1 MAPAL
6 ILQALIAI
14 KNRVILIASGFS
26 LFRTGTLP
34 SPCAARKTTENR
46 GNLSPSNWPTGHRH
60 PKMFE
65 MPLFATAAVLL
76 SYLLGCLNAG
86 YYYGRRVHRQDIRLA
101 GSGTAGARNAG
112 RLFGKRAF
120 ALVFLGDAAK
130 GAVATGVGLSL
141 GPESG
146 ALCAVAVV
154 LGHIWPAQ
162 LGFRGGKGIASAL
175 GSLLLLAP
183 WLLALMAVVFALL
196 KSIGQSSSH
205 AGIAAFWVGAAGSAL
220 LYGAEQVA
228 AMAVLALLLTI
239 SHLRKRKD
247 VARPD

>member
-65 MPLFATAAVLL
+65 MPLFATASVLL

-101 GSGTAGARNAG
+101 GSGTAGGHGSGSFAGPGKWCTVCRCRGLGPHLAGSVGVSRRKGDRQRLGLAAVAGALAARIDGG
-112 RLFGKRAF
+112 RLRPAQEHWTIIEPRRHCR
-120 ALVFLGDAAK
+120 LLG
-130 GAVATGVGLSL
+130 GRSR
-141 GPESG
+141 
-146 ALCAVAVV
+146 LCASVRCRASR
-154 LGHIWPAQ
+154 GHGRAGTAAYHQPPTKAQ
-162 LGFRGGKGIASAL
+162 RCRS
-175 GSLLLLAP
+175 P
-183 WLLALMAVVFALL
+183 
-196 KSIGQSSSH
+196 
-205 AGIAAFWVGAAGSAL
+205 
-220 LYGAEQVA
+220 
-228 AMAVLALLLTI
+228 
-239 SHLRKRKD
+239 
-247 VARPD
+247 

>member
-1 MAPAL
+1 
-6 ILQALIAI
+6 
-14 KNRVILIASGFS
+14 
-26 LFRTGTLP
+26 
-34 SPCAARKTTENR
+34 
-46 GNLSPSNWPTGHRH
+46 
-60 PKMFE
+60 

-86 YYYGRRVHRQDIRLA
+86 YYYGQTGSPAGHTAWRGVAQRAPAMQGACSESAPLRWCFWGTPPRVRL
-101 GSGTAGARNAG
+101 
-112 RLFGKRAF
+112 
-120 ALVFLGDAAK
+120 
-130 GAVATGVGLSL
+130 ATGVGLSL

-154 LGHIWPAQ
+154 LGHIWPVQ

-183 WLLALMAVVFALL
+183 WLLALMAVDLQRLL

-220 LYGAEQVA
+220 LYGRRASRGHGRAGTA
-228 AMAVLALLLTI
+228 AYHQPPYE
-239 SHLRKRKD
+239 SCKD
-247 VARPD
+247 VVSP